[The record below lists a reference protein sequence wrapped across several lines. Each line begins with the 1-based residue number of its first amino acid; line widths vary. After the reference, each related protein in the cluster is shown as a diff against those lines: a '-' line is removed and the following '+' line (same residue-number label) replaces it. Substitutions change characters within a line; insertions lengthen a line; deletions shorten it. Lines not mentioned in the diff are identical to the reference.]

1 MAQVVPPLAKLAC
14 CHPLATR
21 SDPCTRNGHEG
32 HEGHEGD
39 EGDEGHEGHEGHEE
53 EVRCWSPSCYAGSCG
68 MRWFSVPCRYHARS
82 VHTAEGFAQW
92 PAWMCG
98 HNTTCYIYVVFQLLL
113 WDHLYT
119 SAAD

>member
-1 MAQVVPPLAKLAC
+1 MGAQVRSKPPQRIPPNISQLSLLSHGDEASCDEGRRCRGC
-14 CHPLATR
+14 CPHEESHEAG
-21 SDPCTRNGHEG
+21 DEGHEG

-39 EGDEGHEGHEGHEE
+39 EGDEGHEGHEGDEE

-92 PAWMCG
+92 PAWMC
-98 HNTTCYIYVVFQLLL
+98 
-113 WDHLYT
+113 
-119 SAAD
+119 